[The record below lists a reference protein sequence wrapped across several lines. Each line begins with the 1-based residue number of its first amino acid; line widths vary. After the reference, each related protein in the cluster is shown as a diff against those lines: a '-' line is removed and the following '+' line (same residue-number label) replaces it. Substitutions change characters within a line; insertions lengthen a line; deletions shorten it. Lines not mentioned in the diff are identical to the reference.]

1 MSDTAVFTFGRM
13 NPPTVGHQKLVDK
26 VTAVASQANADAYV
40 YLSHTQN
47 NKKDP
52 LDYDSKIKYAKA
64 AFGNIV
70 TKSKSKN
77 IIQILQELEKK
88 HKHVIL
94 VVGSD
99 RVREFDALLKKYN
112 GKDFNFTTVQVASA
126 GERDP
131 DAEGVKGMSASKM
144 RAAAQSGDERKFKS
158 GLPRPLK
165 RQSKKIFDEIRSIM
179 EEDFTEEELE
189 LIEHWDVPDE
199 MLYEEEELEEKEGRQ
214 PLTIQQRR
222 KIGLRMR
229 RLAPRMQRLKKIK
242 AKRMAPADRLKMRA
256 RKAAINLLRKRAAG
270 KTGANYA
277 NLSTSQKIAVDKM
290 IMKKRPAIQTL
301 AKRLFPKVRKKELER
316 LQSLRKG
323 PKTEEIVSE
332 NTRTPQDK
340 DISKRGGT
348 QPAKYHRGL
357 SKSTKAKR
365 DAQFKKQAAMSDD
378 NPAAYKP
385 APGDATGKTK
395 PSKYTK
401 AYKAMY
407 GESLDER
414 MFGKTGPFGG
424 KSQGSVVIPALDRAI
439 DRVVNKKE
447 YKDAVRA
454 YLNFRRKNKSDPK
467 TQGKNKENIAF
478 DFFRQYGVQSP
489 RQMIKYIDGLVK
501 KGKLPSHL
509 AIAEDDRHADVK
521 RIAVRT
527 RDGKTIFRNIKRD
540 IKVEGDA
547 LDAAKERI
555 KREKE
560 ADKMRHDRARD
571 AARLRDTRAKNRQT
585 EEIDEMARRG
595 RPKKSGEVGIE
606 NIQMQ
611 LRKVISLRGQRPV
624 EFENGKKLKM
634 TPAQA
639 NLIDKKIGAL
649 RQTKDKQSFVQFITK
664 SPENMKKA
672 LDPKFKKPEEFKS
685 YLMNAVKESK
695 NRALNI
701 EEEKQPEQRVRFR
714 HFSEERL
721 LEKDMAGLR
730 KKAEKS
736 GISYGTLKKVYNR
749 GVAAWRTGHRP
760 GTTPSQWGYARVN
773 AFITKKKKGG
783 LNHDQDLA

>member
-1 MSDTAVFTFGRM
+1 MSTAVFTFGRM
-13 NPPTVGHQKLVDK
+13 NPPTIGHKKLVDK
-26 VTAVASQANADAYV
+26 VAAVAKTASAKNYV
-40 YLSHTQN
+40 FLSHTQN

-52 LDYDSKIKYAKA
+52 LNYDQKIKYAKK
-64 AFGNIV
+64 AFGNSV
-70 TKSKSKN
+70 TKSRSKTV
-77 IIQILQELEKK
+77 IQVMQELENKG
-88 HKHVIL
+88 HQHVIM

-99 RVREFDALLKKYN
+99 RVSDFDTLLQKYN
-112 GKDFNFTTVQVASA
+112 GKDYKFSSIQVISA

-131 DAEGVKGMSASKM
+131 DAEGVSGMSASKM
-144 RAAAQSGDERKFKS
+144 RAAAQAGNESQFKK
-158 GLPRPLK
+158 GLPPKLRSVSNKL
-165 RQSKKIFDEIRSIM
+165 FNDIRSIM
-179 EEDFTEEELE
+179 EDEHIEDDELE
-189 LIEHWDVPDE
+189 LIEHWDVPEE
-199 MLYEEEELEEKEGRQ
+199 MMLEDEELDEDRQ

-229 RLAPRMQRLKKIK
+229 RLAPRMQRLKKMK
-242 AKRMAPADRLKMRA
+242 AKRMAPADRLKRRA
-256 RKAAINLLRKRAAG
+256 RKAAINILRKRAAG

-290 IMKKRPAIQTL
+290 IMKKRPAIANL
-301 AKRLFPKVRKKELER
+301 AKRMFPKVRKKEMER

-323 PKTEEIVSE
+323 PKNEENIAE

-348 QPAKYHRGL
+348 QPAKYHKGL

-385 APGDATGKTK
+385 APGDASATTK

-401 AYKAMY
+401 AYKDMY
-407 GESLDER
+407 GEKVTR
-414 MFGKTGPFGG
+414 
-424 KSQGSVVIPALDRAI
+424 
-439 DRVVNKKE
+439 
-447 YKDAVRA
+447 
-454 YLNFRRKNKSDPK
+454 
-467 TQGKNKENIAF
+467 
-478 DFFRQYGVQSP
+478 
-489 RQMIKYIDGLVK
+489 
-501 KGKLPSHL
+501 
-509 AIAEDDRHADVK
+509 ADVK
-521 RIAVRT
+521 AINVREP
-527 RDGKTIFRNIKRD
+527 DGKIVIRKTKKD
-540 IKVEGDA
+540 VQVEGEKLA
-547 LDAAKERI
+547 QAKAAI

-560 ADKMRHDRARD
+560 ADKEKHDRMRD
-571 AARLRDTRAKNRQT
+571 AARTADTRTKNRQT
-585 EEIDEMARRG
+585 EEVNEMAKRG
-595 RPKKSGEVGIE
+595 RPKKSGETGIE

-611 LRKVISLRGQRPV
+611 LRKVVSLRGQKPV

-639 NLIDKKIGAL
+639 TTIDKKIGAL
-649 RQTKDKQSFVQFITK
+649 RMPKDKQQFINFINK

-672 LDPKFKKPEEFKS
+672 LDPKFKKPEQFKS
-685 YLMNAVKESK
+685 YLMNAKES
-695 NRALNI
+695 L
-701 EEEKQPEQRVRFR
+701 EKRQEVFEQTETEPRRRFR
-714 HFSEERL
+714 SFTEGQLH
-721 LEKDMAGLR
+721 EKSMEGLK

-736 GISYGTLKKVYNR
+736 GISYGTLKKVYDR

>member
-26 VTAVASQANADAYV
+26 VTAVARTANADAYV

-52 LDYDSKIKYAKA
+52 LSYDSKLKYAKA

-88 HKHVIL
+88 HKHVIF

-99 RVREFDALLKKYN
+99 RVRDFDALLKKYN
-112 GKDFNFTTVQVASA
+112 GKDFNFTTVQVVSA

-131 DAEGVKGMSASKM
+131 DAEGVSGMSASKM

-189 LIEHWDVPDE
+189 LIEHWEVPDE
-199 MLYEEEELEEKEGRQ
+199 MLYEEEELEENQGRQ

-256 RKAAINLLRKRAAG
+256 RKAAVNLLRKRAAG

-323 PKTEEIVSE
+323 PKTEEIVAE
-332 NTRTPQDK
+332 NTQTPQDK

-401 AYKAMY
+401 AYKDMY
-407 GESLDER
+407 GE
-414 MFGKTGPFGG
+414 
-424 KSQGSVVIPALDRAI
+424 
-439 DRVVNKKE
+439 
-447 YKDAVRA
+447 
-454 YLNFRRKNKSDPK
+454 
-467 TQGKNKENIAF
+467 
-478 DFFRQYGVQSP
+478 
-489 RQMIKYIDGLVK
+489 
-501 KGKLPSHL
+501 
-509 AIAEDDRHADVK
+509 DDTHADVK
-521 RIAVRT
+521 RVPVKT
-527 RDGKTIFRNIKRD
+527 RDGKTIFRNIKKD

-560 ADKMRHDRARD
+560 ADKMKHDRARD
-571 AARLRDTRAKNRQT
+571 TARLRDTRSKNRQT

-634 TPAQA
+634 TSAQA

-649 RQTKDKQSFVQFITK
+649 RQGKDKQSFVAFITK

-672 LDPKFKKPEEFKS
+672 LDPKFKKPEVYKS

-695 NRALNI
+695 ERALGI
-701 EEEKQPEQRVRFR
+701 QEEKQPEERVRFR

-721 LEKDMAGLR
+721 LEKDMAGLQ

-736 GISYGTLKKVYNR
+736 GISYGTLKKVYDR

>member
-1 MSDTAVFTFGRM
+1 MSTAVFTFGRM
-13 NPPTVGHQKLVDK
+13 NPPTIGHKKLVDK
-26 VTAVASQANADAYV
+26 VAAVAKTASAKNYV
-40 YLSHTQN
+40 FLSHTQN

-52 LDYDSKIKYAKA
+52 LNYDQKIKYAKK
-64 AFGNIV
+64 AFGNSV
-70 TKSKSKN
+70 TKSRSKTV
-77 IIQILQELEKK
+77 IQVMQELEKMG
-88 HKHVIL
+88 HQHVIM

-99 RVREFDALLKKYN
+99 RVSDFDTLLQKYN
-112 GKDFNFTTVQVASA
+112 GKDFKFSSIQVISA

-131 DAEGVKGMSASKM
+131 DAEGVSGMSASKM
-144 RAAAQSGDERKFKS
+144 RAAAQAGNESQFKK
-158 GLPRPLK
+158 GLPPKLRSVSNKL
-165 RQSKKIFDEIRSIM
+165 FNDIRSIM
-179 EEDFTEEELE
+179 EDEHIEDDELE
-189 LIEHWDVPDE
+189 LIEHWDVPEE
-199 MLYEEEELEEKEGRQ
+199 MLLEDEELDEDRQ

-229 RLAPRMQRLKKIK
+229 RLAPRMQRLKKMK

-256 RKAAINLLRKRAAG
+256 RKAAINILRKRAAG
-270 KTGANYA
+270 KSGANYS

-290 IMKKRPAIQTL
+290 IMKKRPAIANL
-301 AKRLFPKVRKKELER
+301 AKRMFPKVRKKEMER

-323 PKTEEIVSE
+323 PKNEENIAE

-401 AYKAMY
+401 AYKDMY

-424 KSQGSVVIPALDRAI
+424 KSQGSVLMPALDRAI
-439 DRVVNKKE
+439 DRVVNNKE

-454 YLNFRRKNKSDPK
+454 YLNFRRKNKSDSSK
-467 TQGKNKENIAF
+467 QGKSRENIAF
-478 DFFRQYGVQSP
+478 DFFKNYGVQSP

-501 KGKLPSHL
+501 KGKLPSQL
-509 AIAEDDRHADVK
+509 AIAENVTRADVK
-521 RIAVRT
+521 AVNVREP
-527 RDGKTIFRNIKRD
+527 DGKIVIRKTKRD
-540 IKVEGDA
+540 VQVEGEKLA
-547 LDAAKERI
+547 QAKAAI
-555 KREKE
+555 KREKD
-560 ADKMRHDRARD
+560 ADKEKHDRMRD
-571 AARLRDTRAKNRQT
+571 AARTADTRAKNRQT
-585 EEIDEMARRG
+585 EEIKEMAKRG
-595 RPKKSGEVGIE
+595 RPKKSGETGIE

-611 LRKVISLRGQRPV
+611 LRKVVSLKGQKPV

-639 NLIDKKIGAL
+639 TTIDKKIGAL
-649 RQTKDKQSFVQFITK
+649 RMPRDKQQFVNFINK

-672 LDPKFKKPEEFKS
+672 LDPKFKKPEQFKS
-685 YLMNAVKESK
+685 YLMNAKES
-695 NRALNI
+695 L
-701 EEEKQPEQRVRFR
+701 EKRQEVFEQTESAPRRRFR
-714 HFSEERL
+714 SFTEGQLH
-721 LEKDMAGLR
+721 EKSMEGLK

-736 GISYGTLKKVYNR
+736 GISYGTLKKVYDR